1 MAIRLQIAHS
11 LAENWKC
18 KPMTRNTL
26 EIGMNGC
33 VSQRNQQHKKKIY
46 EDHVVQSSTL
56 GTTRVT
62 EMNNALALK
71 DYSKT

>member
-1 MAIRLQIAHS
+1 
-11 LAENWKC
+11 
-18 KPMTRNTL
+18 MTRNTL

-33 VSQRNQQHKKKIY
+33 VSQRNQQHKKKIC